1 MAVDARTLERHVEA
15 GHFLTTLLMLD
26 IGGKKT
32 RVIPRE
38 VQLDPV
44 SDRPVHVD
52 FMRLAEGTTVRLEI
66 PVHFNGGDVSPGLKK
81 GGVLNI
87 VRHSI
92 GLICPADKI
101 PNTIEVDVSRLDIN
115 ESIHINALTLPDG
128 VKPIIRGRDFTV
140 CSIVAPTSVIEEQ
153 RAAAAAA
160 AAAASAPRPRSA
172 ARPKAPRLPAG
183 AAPAA
188 GASRACCRR
197 QAGRCSGQEVM
208 PAPREAAWR
217 RRFLSPAWGIL
228 VRNMRGTGTMPASS
242 SWTMLHAEYGFG
254 PWKAKFEGL
263 LVGRRAGRAQ
273 DLSSEAP
280 DLHEPVRRLRGPGAC
295 ASSSCRW
302 RPWWWCMTRS
312 IWPQAS

>member
-1 MAVDARTLERHVEA
+1 MTRVQELKVEARGATGKGPAFQARTKGLIPGVVYGGTDDAQNVAVDARTLERHVEA
-15 GHFLTTLLMLD
+15 GHFLTTLFMLD
-26 IGGKKT
+26 VGGKKT

-52 FMRLAEGTTVRLEI
+52 FMRLVEGATVRLEI

-101 PNTIEVDVSRLDIN
+101 PNTIEVDVSGLDIN
-115 ESIHINALTLPDG
+115 ETIHINSLTLPEG

-140 CSIVAPTSVIEEQ
+140 CSIVAPTSVVEEQ

-160 AAAASAPRPRSA
+160 SAPAAEAAPAEGAAPAAAA
-172 ARPKAPRLPAG
+172 

-188 GASRACCRR
+188 GAKA
-197 QAGRCSGQEVM
+197 A
-208 PAPREAAWR
+208 PAAA
-217 RRFLSPAWGIL
+217 PA
-228 VRNMRGTGTMPASS
+228 
-242 SWTMLHAEYGFG
+242 
-254 PWKAKFEGL
+254 KK
-263 LVGRRAGRAQ
+263 
-273 DLSSEAP
+273 
-280 DLHEPVRRLRGPGAC
+280 
-295 ASSSCRW
+295 
-302 RPWWWCMTRS
+302 
-312 IWPQAS
+312 